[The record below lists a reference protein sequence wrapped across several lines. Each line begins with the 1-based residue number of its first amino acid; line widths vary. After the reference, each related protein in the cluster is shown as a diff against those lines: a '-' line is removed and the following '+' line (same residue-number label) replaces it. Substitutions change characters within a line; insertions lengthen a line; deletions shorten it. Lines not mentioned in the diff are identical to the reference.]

1 MGRAARGGPWTASIG
16 TFLALALLLGGA
28 ALAVGTGA
36 APQGAHRGNLA
47 RSLHGAPSV
56 APRPQSV
63 GSVMA
68 TIPVG
73 WDPEALA
80 FDATDNKMFVANQA
94 GGGTASNP
102 GNLSVIDPTSN
113 RVSAWVPLPSD
124 PGYGAPGPDAL
135 AYDGANGDLYVVDAN
150 NFHVSVLSAS
160 TYANLSWID
169 FTSTAG
175 NSGSLALD
183 TSSGTLFMVSYD
195 NQRIYTIDTASNTDS
210 GNFFTEPANSILAQL
225 PQQVCFDAANGDL
238 YVAQENASG
247 TDIPSDIVVDTA
259 SSHAFIK
266 NFTTTSNSGD
276 CVVDS
281 TNGYVYVAG
290 GTANDIAVINGA
302 TNALVTTISDP
313 SNGDPWG
320 IAFDPSNGYV
330 YVADETSNTVTV
342 IDGSS
347 DTVLGSIAVASQP
360 RAIAYD
366 STNGDLYVASILS
379 GNSAGTISVISPSG
393 GGGGGGPTITSFTAN
408 PSSISLGQSTVF
420 TASVSGG
427 TSPYSFSYSGL
438 PTGCSSQNLAA
449 LPCTPSTPGTY
460 TALVTVTDSAGRS
473 ATSNPGATL
482 QVSAP
487 AGYPTI
493 TSFSASPAK
502 VSAGSTTTFSVQV
515 SGGTTPYS
523 YAYSSLPPGCSTQNT
538 ASLSCTPTTS
548 GNYSVMVT
556 VTDGSS
562 HSVSSTTPLQV
573 TGGTTPNGSGGGNG
587 LLLPIIIGVVV
598 VAAGAGLALYLLKFR
613 KPKVPAPSMTPA
625 PTPPPAYAPAP
636 Q

>member
-1 MGRAARGGPWTASIG
+1 
-16 TFLALALLLGGA
+16 
-28 ALAVGTGA
+28 
-36 APQGAHRGNLA
+36 
-47 RSLHGAPSV
+47 
-56 APRPQSV
+56 
-63 GSVMA
+63 
-68 TIPVG
+68 
-73 WDPEALA
+73 
-80 FDATDNKMFVANQA
+80 
-94 GGGTASNP
+94 
-102 GNLSVIDPTSN
+102 
-113 RVSAWVPLPSD
+113 
-124 PGYGAPGPDAL
+124 
-135 AYDGANGDLYVVDAN
+135 
-150 NFHVSVLSAS
+150 
-160 TYANLSWID
+160 
-169 FTSTAG
+169 
-175 NSGSLALD
+175 
-183 TSSGTLFMVSYD
+183 
-195 NQRIYTIDTASNTDS
+195 
-210 GNFFTEPANSILAQL
+210 
-225 PQQVCFDAANGDL
+225 
-238 YVAQENASG
+238 
-247 TDIPSDIVVDTA
+247 
-259 SSHAFIK
+259 
-266 NFTTTSNSGD
+266 
-276 CVVDS
+276 
-281 TNGYVYVAG
+281 
-290 GTANDIAVINGA
+290 VINGA

-636 Q
+636 QVPPPPPR